1 MWTQLLHRRM
11 STSPTTAGLAGSTKC
26 QTGRGLAGS
35 LAPLQ
40 DSARGEGGRGSD
52 VSSRWGANSNVL
64 LIVGVVANHSGQGGA
79 CRAALLWWGSIAL
92 QKQSST
98 PVHDAFL
105 MDYNAPVHWEML
117 AVPMFCW
124 MCLRSDAPIPLLFLQ
139 LSTKRLPRLRRR
151 GRQRPAGPDG
161 GGGPRRGRRGSPRT
175 AAAVQRVLA
184 WVCTMRAHAISHM
197 TARTHGEHNI
207 SHMSCGAH
215 NISTCDVARIK
226 TAHDIWRA
234 SYQKNW
240 EYAPQPAWP

>member
-1 MWTQLLHRRM
+1 MDPIITQADVHWPHNSWTRRQHKV
-11 STSPTTAGLAGSTKC
+11 SNWQGAGPTAGLCTRR
-26 QTGRGLAGS
+26 GRQG
-35 LAPLQ
+35 Q
-40 DSARGEGGRGSD
+40 RREQQMGGQQQCAAHCRSYGK
-52 VSSRWGANSNVL
+52 L
-64 LIVGVVANHSGQGGA
+64 LNYYSGQGGA

-139 LSTKRLPRLRRR
+139 LSTKRLPRLRMG